1 MGLCGSTIGE
11 GWQIF
16 SDFPSTER
24 TMSRRRLRGQNHNLA
39 ANKPQLGRGTEGNQ
53 PPLAVVT
60 PGALLRSC
68 TGALIQRSPLGGSQ
82 LLRPLSQSRK
92 TLIRRS
98 NEHGVFDA
106 S

>member
-1 MGLCGSTIGE
+1 MYHHSGAFVIQCPHDPLRPHNSLPTLSA
-11 GWQIF
+11 
-16 SDFPSTER
+16 SDSPE
-24 TMSRRRLRGQNHNLA
+24 NLSE
-39 ANKPQLGRGTEGNQ
+39 L

-60 PGALLRSC
+60 PGALRRSC

-82 LLRPLSQSRK
+82 RLRPLSQSRN

-98 NEHGVFDA
+98 IEHGVFDA